1 MWEVVLILVVAL
13 IVLGPRQL
21 TEVAKAAGRVYREL
35 QKMAFDVRNSIDLD
49 SLDASRPPSPPR
61 YEPLLPKTDA
71 SVPESPPKDMPSS
84 DQRTGPDFY
93 AELLER
99 SREDEEAEKPKE
111 ETKIQEE
118 ESVPPETEK
127 PASEKLK
134 A

>member
-21 TEVAKAAGRVYREL
+21 TEVAKAGGRVYREL

-71 SVPESPPKDMPSS
+71 SVPESPLKDMPSS

-99 SREDEEAEKPKE
+99 SREDEDAEKSKE
-111 ETKIQEE
+111 EMKTQEE
-118 ESVPPETEK
+118 KSVPPETEK
-127 PASEKLK
+127 PSSEKLK